1 MIVLVDVDGT
11 VADIHVPWLGMYNAD
26 YHDRLTLAHI
36 TKWEM
41 HELVKPECGRKIY
54 KYLEDPKLYEKA
66 PVIEG
71 ALNGVN
77 TLRKMGHEIVFV
89 SAGFYFSKVEWLG
102 KYGFLSSDD
111 WRNAEDVVIASNKG
125 LIKGDVIID
134 DYPKNLDRAGAF
146 MKILFRR
153 PWNVGSRYQGR
164 NWEEIVQMRCFER

>member
-71 ALNGVN
+71 ALSGVKQLRANGHKV
-77 TLRKMGHEIVFV
+77 VFV
-89 SAGFYFSKVEWLG
+89 TAGVYESKVLWLARN
-102 KYGFLSSDD
+102 GFLLLEN
-111 WRNAEDVVIASNKG
+111 WRNATDVVIASDKS
-125 LIKGDVIID
+125 LIMGDALID
-134 DYPKNLDRAGAF
+134 DYPVNLTNSPAF
-146 MKILFRR
+146 LKFLFGR
-153 PWNVGSRYQGR
+153 PWNKNSIYRHVT
-164 NWEEIVQMRCFER
+164 WKDILEIEALG